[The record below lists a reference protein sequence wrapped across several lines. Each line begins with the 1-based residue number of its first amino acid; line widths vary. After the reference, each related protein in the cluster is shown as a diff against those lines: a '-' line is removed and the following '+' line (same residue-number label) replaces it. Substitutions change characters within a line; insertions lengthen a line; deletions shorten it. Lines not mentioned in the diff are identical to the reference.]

1 MRFTPIK
8 FQMPLA
14 SGGIAL
20 MAFNYLH
27 FAIPNAK
34 DPMTVRDMLSANMTP
49 FQSGL
54 NWLLIALM
62 LVLSVFT
69 VCHIPPYL
77 AQWFKWRKDTA
88 AYSKFMA
95 DSPPALATGCIPFAS
110 LAMTSLVVLAPL
122 AFFIPAIASNMQ
134 TLMLPGLILFGLL
147 WAGLFRYTFTILKMW
162 LVHPT
167 EVEKLHFVWLLDAFS
182 FGVVSLMGASIAAQ
196 SANAAIASIAA
207 FGALLSVVFGL
218 LLLAAKL
225 VYLVFLQLRAGA
237 LSGKSFQPAY
247 FLVVPM
253 SCLFG
258 FSIHKLA
265 SYLHA
270 HFAFDMQFGLFA
282 SLVIPYAVAIG
293 WGLFCIYLLWE
304 YLTKD
309 FRKISFAAP
318 QWSMI

>member
-1 MRFTPIK
+1 
-8 FQMPLA
+8 MPLA

-34 DPMTVRDMLSANMTP
+34 DPMTVHDMLSANMTP
-49 FQSGL
+49 LQSGL

-69 VCHIPPYL
+69 VGNILPYL
-77 AQWFKWRKDTA
+77 AQWFKWRRDTA
-88 AYSKFMA
+88 AYNKFMA
-95 DSPPALATGCIPFAS
+95 DSPPTLATGCIPFAS
-110 LAMTSLVVLAPL
+110 LAMTSLVVLGPL
-122 AFFIPAIASNMQ
+122 TFFIPPLASNLQ
-134 TLMLPGLILFGLL
+134 AVMLPGLILFGLL
-147 WAGLFRYTFTILKMW
+147 WAGLFRYTFMILKMW

-167 EVEKLHFVWLLDAFS
+167 DVEKLHFVWLLDAFS
-182 FGVVSLMGASIAAQ
+182 FGVVSLMGSSVAAQ
-196 SANAAIASIAA
+196 SGNAAIASIAA

-218 LLLAAKL
+218 LLLMVKFS
-225 VYLVFLQLRAGA
+225 YLIFLQLRAGT
-237 LSGKSFQPAY
+237 LPGKNFVPAY
-247 FLVVPM
+247 FLVTPM
-253 SCLFG
+253 SCLYG
-258 FSIHKLA
+258 FSVYKLA

-270 HFAFDMQFGLFA
+270 HFAFDMQVGLFA
-282 SLVIPYAVAIG
+282 SLLIPYVISIG

-309 FRKISFAAP
+309 FRKIGFAAP